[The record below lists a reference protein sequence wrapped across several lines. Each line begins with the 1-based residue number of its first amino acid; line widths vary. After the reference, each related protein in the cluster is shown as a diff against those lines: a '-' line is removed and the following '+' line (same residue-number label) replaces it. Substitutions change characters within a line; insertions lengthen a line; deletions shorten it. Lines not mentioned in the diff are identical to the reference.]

1 MMLEYVLKQVVE
13 CFMVVIVK
21 KKVKILDGDFL
32 GTWYS
37 PFKNY
42 DELKLSNGVLKSI
55 VTTSKLNFHLKV
67 YKYI

>member
-32 GTWYS
+32 GTCAQVTRTRFWYRYNGLS
-37 PFKNY
+37 P
-42 DELKLSNGVLKSI
+42 KLI
-55 VTTSKLNFHLKV
+55 
-67 YKYI
+67 